1 MTVRSL
7 WKYRL
12 RLLLAMGVAVP
23 LGYSV
28 RFATGIT
35 PEWFNNAV
43 GNIAYESFWIF
54 LVLAIWPKLRPPAVA
69 IAVCLATC
77 ALEFL
82 QLSQDPLLIAARRT
96 IVGRLILGTT
106 FTWVDFPTYF
116 LGSAIGGWLA
126 LRLRQ
131 RPQLLE

>member
-1 MTVRSL
+1 MSL
-7 WKYRL
+7 F
-12 RLLLAMGVAVP
+12 LAALVAIPV
-23 LGYSV
+23 GYGV

-43 GNIAYESFWIF
+43 GNVAYESFWIF
-54 LVLAIWPKLRPPAVA
+54 LVLAIWPKLRPPAIA
-69 IAVCLATC
+69 IGVCCVTC

-82 QLSQDPLLIAARRT
+82 QLSQDPALIAARRT
-96 IVGRLILGTT
+96 LLGRLVLGTT
-106 FTWVDFPTYF
+106 FTWEDFPTYF

-131 RPQLLE
+131 QAQSLD

>member
-1 MTVRSL
+1 
-7 WKYRL
+7 
-12 RLLLAMGVAVP
+12 MGVAVP